1 MALSFSG
8 ATNLPQ
14 CAWTCWGFIVYLHGE
29 TNNNVAG
36 MKYPIGIQQFSELR
50 TNGWVYVDKT
60 AVIYRLLSSGKYYF
74 LSRPRRFGKSL
85 LISTLEAYFKGQRDL
100 FQGLAME
107 QLETDWVEH
116 PVLHL
121 DLNAKPFTKLQDL
134 YDLLNDQ
141 ITVYEHQ
148 YGSVAVDG
156 SPEGR
161 LRQLIRAAKE
171 KTGRNVVVLVDEYD
185 KPLLQAIGNEQ
196 LQDEF
201 RSVLK
206 AFYGV
211 LKSADADIRFAL
223 LTGVSKFSKVSV
235 FSDLN
240 NLMDISMSPHY
251 YDICGISESELH
263 DTFDN
268 EVGELASAN
277 GQTKDEAYETLRQ
290 RYDGYHFSPDT
301 PGMYNPFSIL
311 WTLSEQ
317 QYGSYWFST
326 GTPTY
331 LVQLMKEFDLNPKE
345 LSGYEASASELDS
358 VQIKVD
364 NPIAVLYQSGYL
376 TIKGYDKRFKTYTLD
391 YPNDEVKEGFVNF
404 LLPYYTYSR
413 QVNNASIIGQF
424 VQSLERG
431 NAQRFMELLQ
441 AFMAGIPYELV
452 RDLEVHYQNVIYII
466 TKLMGLYVQAE
477 YRTSRGRIDLLVGTD
492 KYVYIIE
499 LKHDGTAEEALVQ
512 INSKDYALPFATDG
526 REVVKIGANI
536 TSETRN
542 LERWVVE

>member
-1 MALSFSG
+1 MMMPFSG

-85 LISTLEAYFKGQRDL
+85 LISTLEAYFKGQKDL

-107 QLETDWVEH
+107 QLETEWVEH

-240 NLMDISMSPHY
+240 NIEDISMSPHY

-301 PGMYNPFSIL
+301 PGMYNPFSVL

-499 LKHDGTAEEALVQ
+499 LKHDGTAEEALAQ

>member
-1 MALSFSG
+1 
-8 ATNLPQ
+8 
-14 CAWTCWGFIVYLHGE
+14 
-29 TNNNVAG
+29 
-36 MKYPIGIQQFSELR
+36 
-50 TNGWVYVDKT
+50 
-60 AVIYRLLSSGKYYF
+60 
-74 LSRPRRFGKSL
+74 
-85 LISTLEAYFKGQRDL
+85 
-100 FQGLAME
+100 
-107 QLETDWVEH
+107 
-116 PVLHL
+116 
-121 DLNAKPFTKLQDL
+121 
-134 YDLLNDQ
+134 
-141 ITVYEHQ
+141 
-148 YGSVAVDG
+148 
-156 SPEGR
+156 
-161 LRQLIRAAKE
+161 
-171 KTGRNVVVLVDEYD
+171 
-185 KPLLQAIGNEQ
+185 
-196 LQDEF
+196 
-201 RSVLK
+201 
-206 AFYGV
+206 
-211 LKSADADIRFAL
+211 
-223 LTGVSKFSKVSV
+223 
-235 FSDLN
+235 
-240 NLMDISMSPHY
+240 MSPHY

-263 DTFDN
+263 DTFDD
-268 EVGELASAN
+268 EVGELASVN
-277 GQTKDEAYETLRQ
+277 GQTKEEAYETLRQ

-301 PGMYNPFSIL
+301 SGMYNPFSIL
-311 WTLSEQ
+311 LALKNQE
-317 QYGSYWFST
+317 YGSYWFST

-499 LKHDGTAEEALVQ
+499 LKHDGTAEEALAQ

-542 LERWVVE
+542 LERWVVED

>member
-1 MALSFSG
+1 
-8 ATNLPQ
+8 
-14 CAWTCWGFIVYLHGE
+14 
-29 TNNNVAG
+29 
-36 MKYPIGIQQFSELR
+36 MKYPIGIQHFSELR

-85 LISTLEAYFKGQRDL
+85 LISTLEAYFKGQKEL

-107 QLETDWVEH
+107 QLETEWVEH

-134 YDLLNDQ
+134 YALLNDQ
-141 ITVYEHQ
+141 ITIYEHQ
-148 YGSVAVDG
+148 YGSVAVDE

-201 RSVLK
+201 RNALK

-251 YDICGISESELH
+251 YDICGISERELH
-263 DTFDN
+263 DTFDD
-268 EVGELASAN
+268 EVGELASVN
-277 GQTKDEAYETLRQ
+277 DQTKEEAYETLRQ

-301 PGMYNPFSIL
+301 PGMYNPFSVL

-331 LVQLMKEFDLNPKE
+331 LVQLMKEFNLNPKE
-345 LSGYEASASELDS
+345 LSGYEASANELDS

-413 QVNNASIIGQF
+413 QINNASIIGQL

-431 NAQRFMELLQ
+431 NSNRFMELLQ
-441 AFMAGIPYELV
+441 AFMADIPYELV

-499 LKHDGTAEEALVQ
+499 LKHDGTAEEALAQ
-512 INSKDYALPFATDG
+512 INSRDYALPFVTDG

-542 LERWVVE
+542 LERWVVEGDGKTER